1 MFDEPFAGGHT
12 VIHRLDPRFRLAAA
26 VAGAICLAVIH
37 RPESAV
43 LGLTLAAALLSL
55 SRPPLGALVRR
66 VLAVNLFIA
75 FLWLT
80 VPAAMPGDVIAA
92 WGPLSFS
99 RQGVKLAALVTLKS
113 NAILFLFL
121 ALAATMPSP
130 AIGHALEKLHCPS
143 KLVFLFLFTYRYIHV
158 IADEHRRLNTA
169 ARLRGF
175 IPRTNLHSYRTVAR
189 ILGMVLV
196 RSYDRSMRVYEAMIL
211 RGFEG
216 CFRSV
221 VGFRATFA
229 DVLFLVVMGAGVAGL
244 ILLDRFPEV
253 LGV

>member
-1 MFDEPFAGGHT
+1 MFDEPFAAGDT

-26 VAGAICLAVIH
+26 ALGAVCLAVVR
-37 RPESAV
+37 RPETAA
-43 LGLTLAAALLSL
+43 LGLALTALLLAL
-55 SRPPLGALVRR
+55 SRPPVGALLRR
-66 VLAVNLFIA
+66 VLVVNLFIA

-80 VPAAMPGDVIAA
+80 VPATLPGDPVAA
-92 WGPLSFS
+92 WGPLSLS
-99 RQGVKLAALVTLKS
+99 RQGVALATLVTLKS

-121 ALAATMPSP
+121 ALVASMPSP
-130 AIGHALEKLHCPS
+130 TIGHALERLRCPS

-175 IPRTNLHSYRTVAR
+175 VPRTSLRTYRTVGQ
-189 ILGMVLV
+189 ILGMVLA
-196 RSYDRSMRVYEAMIL
+196 RSYDRSTRVYEAMSL

-216 CFRSV
+216 RFQSV
-221 VGFRATFA
+221 AGFRAA
-229 DVLFLVVMGAGVAGL
+229 WPDGLFLAVAGAGL
-244 ILLDRFPEV
+244 IGLTLMDRFPEV